1 MAEPLIR
8 RFDSKHK
15 ETYGLSSPRLLEILG
30 SRFSNVD
37 AQSRSDY
44 EALNIE
50 HFDFGDKQLCFLSDY
65 TSNERAYRDF
75 FLLGMIK
82 VTMFGKVFFVKDI
95 ETDKVLY
102 PMTISYKQYL
112 EQKMPKKSTFKNQKK
127 LIFESENILFIGIYS
142 VD

>member
-1 MAEPLIR
+1 
-8 RFDSKHK
+8 
-15 ETYGLSSPRLLEILG
+15 
-30 SRFSNVD
+30 
-37 AQSRSDY
+37 
-44 EALNIE
+44 
-50 HFDFGDKQLCFLSDY
+50 
-65 TSNERAYRDF
+65 
-75 FLLGMIK
+75 MIK